1 MFGDRMENHRRSL
14 AEVESPN
21 FIFGGAVGLRR
32 ASIKKVGGLMCQR
45 ATLKTQMRLRELS
58 PPHKAMVGW
67 FNGVPGSASMRLVAD
82 RGYSFP
88 TYRRLL
94 WRQVGVVG
102 STGAVRHNGE

>member
-1 MFGDRMENHRRSL
+1 LRS
-14 AEVESPN
+14 
-21 FIFGGAVGLRR
+21 
-32 ASIKKVGGLMCQR
+32 KV
-45 ATLKTQMRLRELS
+45 
-58 PPHKAMVGW
+58 
-67 FNGVPGSASMRLVAD
+67 SAGRPRKRPEHLVAD